1 MTHVSRYTILYIRV
15 TIHVSCYTTHVSR
28 LLSRVWIVAGAVMA
42 ASGWVAGLALDSL
55 TDKADVWWTICL
67 VRARATWL
75 DTVHTC
81 HCIVLYCTVL
91 HVARHCTH
99 VSLSQVQTVL
109 YITTSAVPVL
119 ATDNILLDL

>member
-1 MTHVSRYTILYIRV
+1 MGGILIYVSWY
-15 TIHVSCYTTHVSR
+15 TIHVPCYTTHVSR

-42 ASGWVAGLALDSL
+42 ASGWVAGLALDTL

-81 HCIVLYCTVL
+81 HCTVLYCT
-91 HVARHCTH
+91 ARG
-99 VSLSQVQTVL
+99 
-109 YITTSAVPVL
+109 
-119 ATDNILLDL
+119 

>member
-1 MTHVSRYTILYIRV
+1 MGGILIYVSWY
-15 TIHVSCYTTHVSR
+15 TIHVPCYTTHVSR

-42 ASGWVAGLALDSL
+42 ASGWVAGLALDTL

-81 HCIVLYCTVL
+81 HCTVLYCTWLDTV
-91 HVARHCTH
+91 HTCHC
-99 VSLSQVQTVL
+99 TVL
-109 YITTSAVPVL
+109 Y
-119 ATDNILLDL
+119 